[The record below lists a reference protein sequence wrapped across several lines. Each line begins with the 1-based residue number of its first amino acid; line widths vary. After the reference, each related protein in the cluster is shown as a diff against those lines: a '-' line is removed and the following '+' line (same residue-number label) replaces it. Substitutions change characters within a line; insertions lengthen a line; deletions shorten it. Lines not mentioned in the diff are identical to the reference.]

1 MFPFPPLPAPALLGA
16 GLLNRMLR
24 RQGWAQAHL
33 RPHAGKTLRFQVA
46 ARVFSLRIQED
57 GLLREAPL
65 DAPADA
71 VFTLESDKLGE
82 ALRVLRANQPSR
94 LAVLMRIE
102 GEAGLAQVVMDLSQN
117 LRLDPEDELAD
128 IIGDRAA
135 VRVMGLARG
144 LTQGLRRAGERLSG
158 NVAEYLAEEE
168 SVLLAR
174 APFDDWRDDLGQL
187 QQRLAALDASLAA
200 LERNGRGRQVSC

>member
-94 LAVLMRIE
+94 LAALMRIE

-144 LTQGLRRAGERLSG
+144 LAQGLRRAGERLSG

>member
-94 LAVLMRIE
+94 LAALMRIE